1 MSFSVSFL
9 CVCVCAHRSS
19 ATCDDLVCVCAS
31 CLFFRKTKS
40 KRNGV
45 DTSLLPPIFFFLPC
59 STEEVFFLFLSLSLY
74 AIAVHHTQSFSACS
88 IYNIA
93 FSILSFEGCNLTLRS
108 SGQAV
113 LSVDAAIKKKTLCPG
128 SAEFCCPH
136 AAPPPLPAVVP
147 VRMKALDALWSFS
160 LSPLTSEL
168 MIALVGGGDVMLS
181 CPLPQLHRTRV
192 HGFSVFTPLG

>member
-1 MSFSVSFL
+1 MHTVAQLRVMISCASVLHVYFSGKPRAKEMESTQVFCLPYSSSSPAALKKFSFSF
-9 CVCVCAHRSS
+9 C
-19 ATCDDLVCVCAS
+19 
-31 CLFFRKTKS
+31 
-40 KRNGV
+40 
-45 DTSLLPPIFFFLPC
+45 
-59 STEEVFFLFLSLSLY
+59 LSLY

-147 VRMKALDALWSFS
+147 ERMKALDALWSFS
-160 LSPLTSEL
+160 PSSNLGANDCTRWWWGCNAFLPPAPASQ
-168 MIALVGGGDVMLS
+168 DS
-181 CPLPQLHRTRV
+181 CSWLLRV
-192 HGFSVFTPLG
+192 